1 MRKAEEDAVKPKKAS
16 VAQLTA
22 AAIEAM
28 RKGDASGLD
37 ALEPVAGRAN
47 PIEAVRLH
55 KYE

>member
-1 MRKAEEDAVKPKKAS
+1 MKPKKAS

-37 ALEPVAGRAN
+37 ALEPVAGRVN